1 VYGVRGLAAHRHSL
15 QTPAANPP
23 DLQGRDRMSVTV
35 LFLGPLRDLAGV
47 PQAEYPAP
55 LDWDGLLAAVPATV
69 AEQLREPRVHVACA
83 GKVLSDKADLAAQA
97 GDEVAL
103 LPPVS
108 GG

>member
-1 VYGVRGLAAHRHSL
+1 MVCHFTRRSAWTLDCFALRARNDGKKHA
-15 QTPAANPP
+15 
-23 DLQGRDRMSVTV
+23 MSVTIV
-35 LFLGPLRDLAGV
+35 FLGPLRDLAGV
-47 PQAEYPAP
+47 PQVEYPAP
-55 LDWDGLLAAVPATV
+55 LDWEGLLAAVPAAV

-83 GKVLSDKADLAAQA
+83 GKVLSDKTGLAAQD

>member
-1 VYGVRGLAAHRHSL
+1 
-15 QTPAANPP
+15 
-23 DLQGRDRMSVTV
+23 MSVKV
-35 LFLGPLRDLAGV
+35 LFLGPLRDMADMAE
-47 PQAEYPAP
+47 AEYPAP
-55 LDWDGLLAAVPATV
+55 LDWDALLAAIPTEV

-83 GKVLSDKADLAAQA
+83 GKVLADKTTLDAQD

>member
-1 VYGVRGLAAHRHSL
+1 
-15 QTPAANPP
+15 
-23 DLQGRDRMSVTV
+23 MSVTV
-35 LFLGPLRDLAGV
+35 IFLGPLRDLAGA
-47 PQAEYPAP
+47 AEANYPEP
-55 LDWDGLLAAVPATV
+55 LDWEGLLAAVPVEV

-83 GKVLSDKADLAAQA
+83 GKVLGDKTTISAKD